1 MNFEAYEI
9 INIKRNVG
17 IIGNDPG
24 IEMESDVFEVNAVNC
39 EILLFI

>member
-9 INIKRNVG
+9 INIKQNVG

-24 IEMESDVFEVNAVNC
+24 IEIKSDVFEKVVVNC
-39 EILLFI
+39 KKLLFI